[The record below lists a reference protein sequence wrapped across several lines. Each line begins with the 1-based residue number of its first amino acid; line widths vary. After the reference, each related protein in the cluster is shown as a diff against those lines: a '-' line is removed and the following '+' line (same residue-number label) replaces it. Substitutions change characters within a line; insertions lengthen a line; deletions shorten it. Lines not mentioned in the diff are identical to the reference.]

1 MRNCRALCLIG
12 LALILCAT
20 SIYAQGVTSGTIS
33 GQVKDSEG
41 KPLPGATVTAVHE
54 PTGTRYVVTSR
65 QDGRF
70 SIPNARVGGPYTV
83 TSELEGFESQSQ
95 SNLSVSLG
103 QDTFVQM
110 EMRLKEFTDVVT
122 VVSSSEFIN
131 PNKTGNAT
139 QVSERQI
146 EELPT
151 IGRGLE
157 DFARTNPFVTITSQN
172 EDPNAITVAGRNNR
186 YNNIQIDGSVNNDLF
201 GLAAQGTPGGQADT
215 TPISLDAIQELQMV
229 VSAYDVRQGGF
240 SGGSVN
246 AITRS
251 GTNDLKGSVFYYTR
265 DDSYVGDG
273 PDQLG
278 KFGTF
283 SDDQYGFRL
292 GGSFVK
298 DKAFFFV
305 NGEWDRKTT
314 PTGWSIDGSGG
325 QAFDNGAAIDAAT
338 TFTNILSSKYGYD
351 AGGLGQNS
359 RDTNS
364 DKYFGRLDFNLS
376 DNHQLTVRHNYVD
389 ASNVVNRPNSGVY
402 EFPGEGYLF
411 KDKTHSTV
419 AQINS
424 VFSSNMFNEGRI
436 AIQTIKD
443 RRGGVG
449 QPFPHIEIWDVLPNR
464 DFQAGTEQ
472 YSTYNFLDQDILEIT
487 DDFTWLKGNHSFIF
501 GTHNELFKFNNGF
514 LKDYYGSYVFYSLAN
529 FEAGIANRYYHTVVP
544 PGQPSSDKFKVNQYG
559 LYAGDTWN
567 AKPNLTF
574 TYGLRVDIP
583 YFPDKPGYNP
593 IPDQLFGYTT
603 SQIPNGNA
611 LWSPRAGFNWD
622 INSDGKSQLRG
633 GLGVFSGRTP
643 YVWISNNYG
652 QNGLEKLYIYRSGS
666 VPFNPDPFGQSASTV
681 GASTGEFNLID
692 PNFKFPQVLRFDL
705 AYDREL
711 PWWGLRGTVEAI
723 YGKTLEDIDYKN
735 LNLMQVSSRFDGRP
749 VFAPVDSSVQGA
761 YLITNTTKGK
771 QSNIALKIEKPYTN
785 GFSASLSYVY
795 GDATAVNDGSSSQA
809 VSNWQY
815 NEAVD
820 PNNAPLSTSDYQV
833 RHRITATA
841 SYQFNRDTRWPTTV
855 SMYYNRQSGRPY
867 SIIYGFQNY
876 QSINLDGFYYN
887 DLWYV
892 PSGPNDVIITGGT
905 WDQLDAFIKADSCL
919 NSHRGQIAPRNCDEA
934 PWYDTM
940 DIHLA
945 QQIPIRMV
953 NAEVTFDILN
963 FLNLFD
969 KNAGVLNYVPY
980 GTLSPTGVSIDSKTG
995 KYIYSLNSIVT
1006 DPANNA
1012 KFDTHN
1018 IESRWRAK
1026 LGLRLSF

>member
-1 MRNCRALCLIG
+1 MRKLRVPSLIG
-12 LALILCAT
+12 LALVLCAT
-20 SIYAQGVTSGTIS
+20 SVLAQGVTTGTIS

-41 KPLPGATVTAVHE
+41 NNLPGATVTAVHQ
-54 PTGTRYVVTSR
+54 PTGTRYVVTTRS
-65 QDGRF
+65 DGRF

-83 TSELEGFESQSQ
+83 TSELEGFETQTEK
-95 SNLSVSLG
+95 NVSVALG
-103 QDTFVQM
+103 QDTWVELQ
-110 EMRLKEFTDVVT
+110 MRLKEFKEAVT

-131 PNKTGNAT
+131 PNKTGNSS

-146 EELPT
+146 TELPT

-157 DFARTNPFVTITSQN
+157 DFARTNPFVTLTAEN
-172 EDPNAITVAGRNNR
+172 EDPNSITVAGRNNR

-215 TPISLDAIQELQMV
+215 TPISLDAIQELQVV

-240 SGGSVN
+240 SGGSIN
-246 AITRS
+246 AITRN
-251 GTNDLKGSVFYYTR
+251 GTNDYKGSVFYYTR

-278 KFGTF
+278 TFGTF

-292 GGSFVK
+292 GGPIK
-298 DKAFFFV
+298 QDKAFFFL

-325 QAFDNGAAIDAAT
+325 QTLGNGALLGDAT
-338 TFTNILSSKYGYD
+338 TFTNILMNKYGYD

-359 RDTNS
+359 LDTNS
-364 DKYFGRLDFNLS
+364 DKYFGRLDFNLN
-376 DNHQLTVRHNYVD
+376 DNHQLTVRHNYID
-389 ASNVVNRPNSGVY
+389 ADNVINRPGSFYY
-402 EFPGEGYLF
+402 EFPNEGYSI
-411 KDKTHSTV
+411 KDKTNSSV
-419 AQINS
+419 AQLNS
-424 VFSSNMFNEGRI
+424 VISSSMFNEGRI
-436 AIQTIKD
+436 AYQTIKD
-443 RRGGVG
+443 NRAGVG
-449 QPFPHIEIWDVLPNR
+449 QPFPHVEVQGLTNGVR
-464 DFQAGTEQ
+464 FQAGTEQ
-472 YSTYNFLDQDILEIT
+472 YSTYNFLDQNILEIT

-514 LKDYYGSYVFYSLAN
+514 VKDHYGSYVFTSLAN
-529 FEAGIANRYYHTVVP
+529 FEAGIARDFYYTIVP
-544 PGQPSSDKFKVNQYG
+544 PGQPASDKFKVNQYG
-559 LYAGDTWN
+559 LYAGDTWH

-593 IPDQLFGYTT
+593 IPDQLYGYTT
-603 SQIPNGNA
+603 SNIPNGNA

-622 INSDGKSQLRG
+622 MRSDGKSQLRG
-633 GLGVFSGRTP
+633 GVGVFSGRTP

-652 QNGLEKLYIYRSGS
+652 QNGLEKLYIYRSN
-666 VPFNPDPFGQSASTV
+666 VQFNPDPFGQNASTA

-705 AYDREL
+705 AYDQEL
-711 PWWGLRGTVEAI
+711 PWWGLRGTIEGI

-735 LNLMQVSSRFDGRP
+735 INLMQVGSRFDGRP
-749 VFAPVDSSVQGA
+749 VFAPVDPSVSGA
-761 YLITNTTKGK
+761 FLITNTTKGN
-771 QSNIALKIEKPYTN
+771 QTNIALKLEKPYTN
-785 GFSASLSYVY
+785 GFSASLAYVY
-795 GDATAVNDGSSSQA
+795 GNAKAVNDGSSSQA
-809 VSNWQY
+809 ISNWQY

-820 PNNAPLSTSDYQV
+820 PNNAPLSHSDFEV

-841 SYQFNRDTRWPTTV
+841 SYQFNRDTSWPTTV
-855 SMYYNRQSGRPY
+855 AMYYNRQSGRPY
-867 SIIYGFQNY
+867 STIYDRQNY
-876 QSINLDGFYYN
+876 KSINLDNYYSN

-892 PSGPNDVIITGGT
+892 PSGPNDVIIEGGT
-905 WDQLDAFIKADSCL
+905 WEQLDAYIKADACL
-919 NSHRGQIAPRNCDEA
+919 NSHRGQIAPRNCSYT

-940 DIHLA
+940 DVHLA

-953 NAEVTFDILN
+953 HAEITLDFLN

-969 KNAGVLNYVPY
+969 KNAGVLYYANFGDV
-980 GTLSPTGVSIDSKTG
+980 SPTDVDIDSKTG
-995 KYIYSLNSIVT
+995 KYIYTLTGIVT
-1006 DPANNA
+1006 DPANNP
-1012 KFDTHN
+1012 KFNTHN